1 MTPDNPKPDLK
12 MPPASPGLPVSMGPI
27 KLPEGI
33 KQPRCKQRWGWLLL
47 WTLLVF
53 SGGIAAGPKVFES
66 GLVERACSV
75 LGIRAPRFVKTS
87 EPEVPSI
94 RPLPAQDI
102 ATVPA
107 SPGVHAPAVEAR
119 GEAPKIAA
127 EPVAVRPDKEAKP
140 EKTAVVIAP
149 QPPAPVVHTAAPA
162 RVELVAAEPRSAQA
176 KRNKGGSDKTATA
189 AGAPP
194 APPALVEPAVPAKKT
209 SVYHDPFASDD
220 EAVPAPK
227 SAGPKSHDSL
237 DKNKDID
244 AMLKDVQK
252 SNPPPPKRE
261 AQPSL
266 PPLSP
271 ADIAKVM
278 ASVKTRG
285 NDCAQRLGA
294 KGVAELKLAVGKDGK
309 VTDARVSGKLAN
321 TPLGAC
327 IEKAAR
333 ASSFP
338 PSSGLRFDYRIDVR

>member
-1 MTPDNPKPDLK
+1 
-12 MPPASPGLPVSMGPI
+12 MGPI

-47 WTLLVF
+47 WTLFVF

-75 LGIRAPRFVKTS
+75 LGIRAPRFVKAS
-87 EPEVPSI
+87 EPEVSSI

-107 SPGVHAPAVEAR
+107 SSGVHAPVVEER
-119 GEAPKIAA
+119 GEAPKIAV
-127 EPVAVRPDKEAKP
+127 EPVAVRPDKEDKP
-140 EKTAVVIAP
+140 EKTAVVVAP
-149 QPPAPVVHTAAPA
+149 QAPASVSHTAAPA
-162 RVELVAAEPRSAQA
+162 RVELAVVEPRSAQA
-176 KRNKGGSDKTATA
+176 KRTKGGSDKTATT
-189 AGAPP
+189 AGAPA

-220 EAVPAPK
+220 ETVPAPK
-227 SAGPKSHDSL
+227 SAGSKSHESL

-252 SNPPPPKRE
+252 SNPPPPAKRE

-278 ASVKTRG
+278 AGVKTRG

-309 VTDARVSGKLAN
+309 VTDARVGGKLAN

>member
-1 MTPDNPKPDLK
+1 M
-12 MPPASPGLPVSMGPI
+12 SMGPI
-27 KLPEGI
+27 KLPAGI
-33 KQPRCKQRWGWLLL
+33 NQPRRKQRWGWLLL

-53 SGGIAAGPKVFES
+53 SGGIAAAPKVFES

-75 LGIRAPRFVKTS
+75 LGICAPRFVKTS
-87 EPEVPSI
+87 KPEAPSI

-102 ATVPA
+102 ATASA
-107 SPGVHAPAVEAR
+107 SPGVQGPAVEAR

-127 EPVAVRPDKEAKP
+127 EPVAARPDQEANP
-140 EKTAVVIAP
+140 EKTAVVVAP
-149 QPPAPVVHTAAPA
+149 LPPAPAMHTAAPA
-162 RVELVAAEPRSAQA
+162 RVELAVVEPRSGQA
-176 KRNKGGSDKTATA
+176 RRTKGGSAKAATT
-189 AGAPP
+189 AGAP
-194 APPALVEPAVPAKKT
+194 AEPAEPAKKT
-209 SVYHDPFASDD
+209 SAYHDPFASDD
-220 EAVPAPK
+220 ENVPAPK
-227 SAGPKSHDSL
+227 SASSKSHDSL

-252 SNPPPPKRE
+252 SNPPPPPKRE
-261 AQPSL
+261 APPSL

-271 ADIAKVM
+271 ADISRVM
-278 ASVKTRG
+278 AGIKTRG

-309 VTDARVSGKLAN
+309 VTDVRVSGKLAN